1 MRYAERQFAVSRYGR
16 QVVKKGAFTMSKI
29 VRKTSKEIESMRS
42 RGEIMTDSERVSHLS
57 EESVERMATDDPEN
71 FLKTDEDWA
80 EAIILRPGIR
90 GPQKAPTK
98 KSIAIR
104 LSQDVVE
111 NFKSTGTGWQSRID
125 DALKMFLKEHPLKH
139 G

>member
-1 MRYAERQFAVSRYGR
+1 MA
-16 QVVKKGAFTMSKI
+16 KI
-29 VRKTSKEIESMRS
+29 VKRTSDEIKVMRS
-42 RGEIMTDSERVSHLS
+42 RGEIMTDKERVSNFS
-57 EESVERMATDDPEN
+57 EEAVERMAMDDPDN

-80 EAIILRPGIR
+80 QAIIHRPGIR

-111 NFKSTGTGWQSRID
+111 NFRSTGAGWQSRID
-125 DALKMFLKEHPLKH
+125 DALRKYLKEHPLKH
-139 G
+139 A

>member
-1 MRYAERQFAVSRYGR
+1 MA
-16 QVVKKGAFTMSKI
+16 KI
-29 VRKTSKEIESMRS
+29 VKRTSDEIKDMRS
-42 RGEIMTDSERVSHLS
+42 RGEIMTDKERVSNFS
-57 EESVERMATDDPEN
+57 EEAVELMAMNDPDN

-80 EAIILRPGIR
+80 QTIIHRPGIR

-111 NFKSTGTGWQSRID
+111 NFKSTGAGWQSRID
-125 DALKMFLKEHPLKH
+125 DALRKYLKEHPLKH
-139 G
+139 A

>member
-1 MRYAERQFAVSRYGR
+1 
-16 QVVKKGAFTMSKI
+16 
-29 VRKTSKEIESMRS
+29 
-42 RGEIMTDSERVSHLS
+42 MTDKERVGKFS
-57 EESVERMATDDPEN
+57 EDVVERMAADDPDN

-80 EAIILRPGIR
+80 QVTVHRPGIR

-111 NFKSTGTGWQSRID
+111 NFKATGAGWQSRID
-125 DALKMFLKEHPLKH
+125 DALRSYLKEHPLKH
-139 G
+139 A

>member
-1 MRYAERQFAVSRYGR
+1 MA
-16 QVVKKGAFTMSKI
+16 KI
-29 VRKTSKEIESMRS
+29 VRHTSNEIKDMRS
-42 RGEIMTDSERVSHLS
+42 KGEILTDKERVNNLS
-57 EESVERMATDDPEN
+57 EEAVERMATDDPDN

-80 EAIILRPGIR
+80 RAIIHRPGTR

-111 NFKSTGTGWQSRID
+111 NFKSSGSGWQSRID
-125 DALKMFLKEHPLKH
+125 DALRTYLKEHPLKH
-139 G
+139 A

>member
-1 MRYAERQFAVSRYGR
+1 MA
-16 QVVKKGAFTMSKI
+16 KI
-29 VRKTSKEIESMRS
+29 VKRTSEEIKDMRS
-42 RGEIMTDSERVSHLS
+42 RGEIMTNKERISNFS
-57 EESVERMATDDPEN
+57 EEALEGMAMDDPDN

-80 EAIILRPGIR
+80 QAIIRRPGIR

-111 NFKSTGTGWQSRID
+111 SFKSTGTGWQSRID
-125 DALKMFLKEHPLKH
+125 DALRRYLKEHPLKH
-139 G
+139 A

>member
-1 MRYAERQFAVSRYGR
+1 
-16 QVVKKGAFTMSKI
+16 MSKI
-29 VRKTSKEIESMRS
+29 VRKTSQEIERMRS
-42 RGEIMTDSERVSHLS
+42 RGEIMTDLERVSHLS
-57 EESVERMATDDPEN
+57 EESVERMAMDDPEN
-71 FLKTDEDWA
+71 FLKTDEDWSQ
-80 EAIILRPGIR
+80 AIIHRPGIR

-111 NFKSTGTGWQSRID
+111 NFKSTGAGWQSRID
-125 DALKMFLKEHPLKH
+125 DALRMFLKEHPLKH

>member
-1 MRYAERQFAVSRYGR
+1 
-16 QVVKKGAFTMSKI
+16 
-29 VRKTSKEIESMRS
+29 
-42 RGEIMTDSERVSHLS
+42 MTAPERVGNFS
-57 EESVERMATDDPEN
+57 EESVEHMAMDDPDN

-80 EAIILRPGIR
+80 LAIIHRPGSR

-111 NFKSTGTGWQSRID
+111 NFKSTGAGWQSRID
-125 DALKMFLKEHPLKH
+125 EALRTYLKEHPLKH
-139 G
+139 A

>member
-1 MRYAERQFAVSRYGR
+1 
-16 QVVKKGAFTMSKI
+16 MSKI
-29 VRKTSKEIESMRS
+29 TRKTSEEIEGMRS
-42 RGEIMTDSERVSHLS
+42 RGEIMTDPKRVSHFS
-57 EESVERMATDDPEN
+57 EESVERMAMDDPDN
-71 FLKTDEDWA
+71 FLKTDKDWA
-80 EAIILRPGIR
+80 QATVHRPGIR

-111 NFKSTGTGWQSRID
+111 NFKSTGAGWQARID
-125 DALKMFLKEHPLKH
+125 DALRMFLKEHPLKH